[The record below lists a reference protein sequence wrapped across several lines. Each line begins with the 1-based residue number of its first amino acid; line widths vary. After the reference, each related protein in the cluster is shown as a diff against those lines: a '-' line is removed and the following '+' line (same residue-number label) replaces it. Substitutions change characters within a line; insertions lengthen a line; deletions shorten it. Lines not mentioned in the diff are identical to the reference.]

1 MKEQVI
7 VFEGEHMFVAP
18 KKRISN
24 KKKGVQVAIPEDTNV
39 VGVDKSGLTPIQDP
53 PVPDAPRE
61 PDEPIRIVTNPPSG
75 SSDISVRTF
84 GGGGGGG
91 TITTQPT
98 TQPSTNM
105 GTVPPRIGEP
115 IVGLGNP
122 TKQFPTAGEELVAPE
137 PPLPPAPPPP
147 AEPAPAP
154 SAPSNVFGAVPLVP
168 LSFGSAPRMGG
179 GGGGGG
185 AEEEAPVEKK
195 KTNYLWLVLLG
206 IAGLIYFTK
215 KKS

>member
-7 VFEGEHMFVAP
+7 VFEGEQMFVAP

-24 KKKGVQVAIPEDTNV
+24 KKKGIQIAIPDNIDV

-53 PVPDAPRE
+53 PAVPDAPRE
-61 PDEPIRIVTNPPSG
+61 PDEPIRIITNPPSG

-91 TITTQPT
+91 TITSQPT

-115 IVGLGNP
+115 NVGLGNP
-122 TKQFPTAGEELVAPE
+122 TKQFPSAGEELVAPE
-137 PPLPPAPPPP
+137 PPPPPPPPP
-147 AEPAPAP
+147 AEPPPAP
-154 SAPSNVFGAVPLVP
+154 PPSNVFGAVPLVP

-185 AEEEAPVEKK
+185 EEEAPVQEK